1 MHNYPPW
8 IRRPGDPPENAEF
21 TIEGVDTLSPHD
33 GGAGQ
38 GLLLRSNLGSNKG
51 ILHPAEGSSQA
62 VIWVCGA
69 LGGFGGP
76 GVDTYVRLS
85 EELTSQDITSLRLDY
100 REPND
105 LTQCVMD
112 LLAGVNYLKDEG
124 YGPVVV
130 VGHSFGGAVV
140 IAAGAHSPHVKGV
153 VSLAPQPFGADR
165 ARQLSPRRLLIVHGK
180 NDTRLPYMF
189 GVQIYNLASEPKE
202 LVLYEGA
209 EHRLQECQEELEQL
223 LRDWIPATLAATVDI

>member
-8 IRRPGDPPENAEF
+8 MRRPGDPPDDAQINV
-21 TIEGVDTLSPHD
+21 EGTDVVPPHD

-38 GLLLRSNLGSNKG
+38 GLLLHTSLGSNKA
-51 ILHPAEGSSQA
+51 ILHLAEGSKQA

-76 GVDTYVRLS
+76 GVGSYARLA
-85 EELTSQDITSLRLDY
+85 EEFSTQGITSLRLDY
-100 REPND
+100 REPNA
-105 LTQCVMD
+105 LTDCVMD
-112 LLAGVNYLKDEG
+112 VLAGVGYLKDEG
-124 YGPVVV
+124 YGPVVI

-165 ARQLSPRRLLIVHGK
+165 VRQLSPKHLLVVHGK

-189 GVQIYNLASEPKE
+189 GMQIYNLALEPKE

-223 LRDWIPATLAATVDI
+223 LSSWIPATLAATVDI